1 MKKIIFYST
10 ILVLLLTTTALKLEE
25 VQCVA
30 ADLKNELM
38 PVLKPEYKYD
48 SSKITRVLYKKEVF
62 QSGIEV
68 PLFMGEKYRF
78 VFNTAGLPKDIEI
91 NIFDKKPSNKM
102 KKNALFTLSNVKEAG
117 KHIYSF
123 EPEKS
128 KKMYVVYTIPA
139 TEQEDL
145 KGCVVFLLGYRL

>member
-1 MKKIIFYST
+1 MKKIMFYST

-48 SSKITRVLYKKEVF
+48 SSKITRVLYKKEAF
-62 QSGIEV
+62 QSGVEV

-102 KKNALFTLSNVKEAG
+102 KNALFTLSSVREMG
-117 KHIYSF
+117 KNIYTY

-128 KKMYVVYTIPA
+128 KKMYIVYTIPA
-139 TEQEDL
+139 TEEEGL
-145 KGCVVFLLGYRL
+145 KGCVVFLLGYKL